1 MAKQHRIE
9 KFLHYINGYSTL
21 LFKCTGSVQLTS
33 RCTYSKRK
41 TRLMV
46 KEQFSTL
53 PYFCYWMNEEWA
65 SRMTKQAWCRILG
78 RLRLQLPW
86 KEWWTSFPHH
96 RKYGDWREVLL
107 LEQAS
112 CITEEQ
118 LSKLGFVYLCSSV
131 IPLLTKQQL
140 D

>member
-1 MAKQHRIE
+1 
-9 KFLHYINGYSTL
+9 
-21 LFKCTGSVQLTS
+21 
-33 RCTYSKRK
+33 
-41 TRLMV
+41 MV

-86 KEWWTSFPHH
+86 KEWWTSFLHH

-112 CITEEQ
+112 CIVEEQ